1 MTIQG
6 NQRPKTKDQRLKRPK
21 TMFDLDRWREIFQAM
36 SKNKLRTVLTGFTVA
51 FAILLFTL
59 LFGIGKGLQNT
70 FKSQFADGAEN
81 SIYIRTGESSKAYRG
96 NQVGKLVQL
105 KNNDFKFLVDKYD
118 DKIEYISARVY
129 KNVRAIYKGETSN
142 YTVRA
147 VNPDHQFIEKS
158 IIIKGRFL
166 TQFDLKKKSKVI
178 AIGRLVEKDLFGNH
192 SALNKNISLNG
203 INYKVIGVFKDEGG
217 DWEERII
224 NMPITT
230 AQAVYGNND
239 HLDQVVMTY
248 NPKLSVNQALNFS
261 NNILKSLKKNH
272 QISPKD
278 QSAIRVHN
286 VAKDKNDVNQF
297 MMVLNFIV
305 LFIGFGTLLAGII
318 GISNIMIFV
327 VKERTKELGIRKA
340 LGAKPKQIVGMI
352 LQESILITALSGY
365 VGLLVGVG
373 VLKFFTP
380 NLKTYFIKDPSVSQG
395 VVIGA
400 TIVLIIAGAI
410 AGYIPAKRAAR
421 VKPIEALNAD

>member
-1 MTIQG
+1 
-6 NQRPKTKDQRLKRPK
+6 
-21 TMFDLDRWREIFQAM
+21 MFDLDRWREIFQAM

-81 SIYIRTGESSKAYRG
+81 SIYIRTGKTTKAYKG
-96 NQVGKLVQL
+96 NQIDKNIQL
-105 KNNDFKFLVDKYD
+105 KNDDFKFLVNKFD
-118 DKIEYISARVY
+118 DEIEYISARVY
-129 KNVRAIYKGETSN
+129 KGVRAIYKGETSN

-147 VNPDHQFIEKS
+147 VNPDHKYIEKS

-166 TQFDLKKKSKVI
+166 NQFDLNKKAKVL
-178 AIGRLVEKDLFGNH
+178 AIGRLVEKDMFGKH
-192 SALNKNISLNG
+192 SALNKNLTLNG

-217 DWEERII
+217 DWEERVI

-230 AQAVYGNND
+230 AQAIFGNND
-239 HLDQVVMTY
+239 YLDQVVMTY
-248 NPKLSVNQALNFS
+248 NPKLNVDQALNFS
-261 NNILKSLKKNH
+261 DNILKALKKKH
-272 QISPKD
+272 TVSPKD
-278 QSAIRVHN
+278 QSAVRVHN
-286 VAKDKNDVNQF
+286 VAKDKKDVGQF
-297 MMVLNFIV
+297 MFALNIIV

-365 VGLLVGVG
+365 LGLLLGMAI
-373 VLKFFTP
+373 LKSFGES
-380 NLKTYFIKDPSVSQG
+380 LETYFIKNPSVSQG

-400 TIVLIIAGAI
+400 TIVLITAGAI

>member
-1 MTIQG
+1 
-6 NQRPKTKDQRLKRPK
+6 
-21 TMFDLDRWREIFQAM
+21 MFDLDRWREIFQAM

-70 FKSQFADGAEN
+70 FKGQFADGAETA
-81 SIYIRTGESSKAYRG
+81 IYIRTGKTSKAYRG
-96 NQVGKLVQL
+96 NQIDKIIQL
-105 KNNDFKFLVDKYD
+105 KNNDLKFLVEKYE

-129 KNVRAIYKGETSN
+129 KGVRAIYKGETSS

-147 VNPDHQFIEKS
+147 VNPDHAFIEKS
-158 IIIKGRFL
+158 IITKGRFL
-166 TQFDLKKKSKVI
+166 NQFDLNKKSKVVVL
-178 AIGRLVEKDLFGNH
+178 GRLVEKDLFGKH
-192 SALNKNISLNG
+192 SALNKNITLNG

-230 AQAVYGNND
+230 AQAIFGNND
-239 HLDQVVMTY
+239 YLDQVVMTY
-248 NPKLSVNQALNFS
+248 NPELNVNQALNFS
-261 NNILKSLKKNH
+261 DDILKSLKKKHNV
-272 QISPKD
+272 SPKD
-278 QSAIRVHN
+278 QSAVRVHN
-286 VAKDKNDVNQF
+286 VAKDKKDVNQF
-297 MMVLNFIV
+297 MTVLNFIV

-318 GISNIMIFV
+318 GISNIMIYV

-352 LQESILITALSGY
+352 LQESVLITALSGY
-365 VGLLVGVG
+365 VGLLLGMG
-373 VLKFFTP
+373 ILKVFGP
-380 NLKTYFIKDPSVSQG
+380 SLETYFIKDPSVSRG

-400 TIVLIIAGAI
+400 TVILIISGAI
-410 AGYIPAKRAAR
+410 AGYIPAKKAAR